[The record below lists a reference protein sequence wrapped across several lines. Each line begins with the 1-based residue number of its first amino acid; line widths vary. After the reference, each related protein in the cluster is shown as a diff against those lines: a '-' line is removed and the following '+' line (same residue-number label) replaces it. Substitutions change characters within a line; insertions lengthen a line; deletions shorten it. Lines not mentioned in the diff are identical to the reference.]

1 MDRIKRSLLK
11 YVFGD
16 ELEIKERLFRQILVA
31 GIAMCAVSTVE
42 NLLITDSP
50 LVYTSIV
57 ATIMIL
63 LAASVATFSY
73 HKTEL
78 AAKILGVFFI
88 FMFFPSVFFYSGGT
102 EGGASL
108 WLTMGIIYCFLM
120 FDGLTLKI
128 FVTLAIIV
136 DIAIYFVAY
145 LYPEYIN
152 PLTNDFSVYVDSIFS
167 VIMVGIVVGLL
178 LLYQRALFTKERIK
192 SRNQTEEL
200 EKANNATNAFFA
212 NMSHEI
218 RTPINSIVGLNELI
232 LREKPGGEIATYA
245 DNIRTAS
252 KMLLHLV
259 DYILDKTQLELGQ
272 MEIVPV
278 EYNTKDM
285 ISELIDMVHIEANE
299 KKLMLLVDV
308 DRGLPS
314 IMYGDEGRIR
324 QILLN
329 ILTNAV
335 KFTPSGSVAF
345 IVKGED
351 QSNGN
356 YKLTFAVSDT
366 GIGIKKE
373 DLGHLY
379 DAFRRMDMQKN
390 RRVQG
395 SGLGLAITKEL
406 VSLMGGELTVD
417 SIYTKGSTF
426 SVTLEQRIVNPE
438 PIGNVDFLRHKQRV
452 VEEYRK
458 TFEAAEA
465 NILIVDDNSMNSM
478 VESKLLKETKV
489 QVDIATGGLEC
500 LARTKK
506 KFYHVI
512 LMDYMMTD
520 MNGIETLRR
529 IRNQENGL
537 CKNSAVLLLTA
548 NTPTEAKKLCE
559 DYNFDG
565 FIVKPVTGEALESEI
580 VKFLPDDIVE
590 YREKEVKPASTVAGV
605 DYKIMTM
612 GTKRK
617 KKVLITTDCIAD
629 IPEKIANENDIE
641 IINMYIK
648 TGTGRYRDKE
658 EIDVPA
664 LLEIDKADG
673 AALSEC
679 PSVDDY
685 QTFFATAL
693 GRAET
698 VIHIS
703 ASGNTCGALENAE
716 IAAQSFDHVTV
727 VDSGMISGGEA
738 ILVIKAA
745 AMARDNASMDEI
757 IEAVGEIKSRIA
769 TVYMLPSAKPLET
782 APFMS
787 HALYKFAMGLR
798 AGVVVRMIGGRFYP
812 VVRPPLVAKKN
823 IVKYVERGF
832 RLMPSHK
839 MDDSILVINY
849 VNFPVSE
856 INEMEKVIGKYIKYK
871 TVLAVPTS
879 VATGTLVGNGAVGVS
894 FMRL

>member
-16 ELEIKERLFRQILVA
+16 DLEIKERLFRQILIA
-31 GIAMCAVSTVE
+31 GILMCAVSSVE

-57 ATIMIL
+57 ATIAIM

-73 HKTEL
+73 HRTEL

-128 FVTLAIIV
+128 FVVLDILV
-136 DIAIYFVAY
+136 NIAIYVLAY
-145 LYPEYIN
+145 LHPEYIN
-152 PLTNDFSVYVDSIFS
+152 PLTNDFSEYLDSIFS

-178 LLYQRALFTKERIK
+178 LLYQRALFTRERNK
-192 SRNQTEEL
+192 SLKQTEEL

-232 LREKPGGEIATYA
+232 LREKPGGEIEAYA
-245 DNIRTAS
+245 ENIQTAS

-272 MEIVPV
+272 MEIMPV
-278 EYNTKDM
+278 EYDTKDLL
-285 ISELIDMVHIEANE
+285 SELIDMIHIEANE

-314 IMYGDEGRIR
+314 VLYGDEGRIR

-335 KFTPSGSVAF
+335 KFTPTGSIAI

-351 QSNGN
+351 QGNGN

-373 DLGHLY
+373 DLEHLY
-379 DAFRRMDMQKN
+379 DAFKRMDIQKN
-390 RRVQG
+390 KRIQG

-426 SVTLEQRIVNPE
+426 SVTLEQRIVSAE
-438 PIGNVDFLRHKQRV
+438 PIGNVDFLRHKQV
-452 VEEYRK
+452 SVGEYRK

-489 QVDIATGGLEC
+489 NVDIATGGLEC

-548 NTPTEAKKLCE
+548 NTPTEAKKLCD

-590 YREKEVKPASTVAGV
+590 YRQKEIKPAPTVAGV
-605 DYKIMTM
+605 DYKIMSM
-612 GTKRK
+612 GAKRK

-629 IPEKIANENDIE
+629 IPEHVAKEYDID
-641 IINMYIK
+641 IINMYIRTEK
-648 TGTGRYRDKE
+648 GRYRDNE
-658 EIDVPA
+658 EIDVSTFG
-664 LLEIDKADG
+664 EFDEEEG
-673 AALSEC
+673 AIVAEC
-679 PSVDDY
+679 PNVDDY

-693 GRAET
+693 GRAENI
-698 VIHIS
+698 IHIS
-703 ASGNTCGALENAE
+703 ASRQTCGALENAE
-716 IAAQSFDHVTV
+716 AAAQSFDHVTV
-727 VDSGMISGGEA
+727 VDSGMISGGES
-738 ILVIKAA
+738 ILCIKTA
-745 AMARDNASMDEI
+745 AMARDNASVEEI
-757 IEAVGEIKSRIA
+757 LSSIKEIKGKIA
-769 TVYMLPSAKPLET
+769 TVYMLPTLRPLEK

-787 HALYKFAMGLR
+787 YMLYRFGMGLR
-798 AGVVVRMIGGRFYP
+798 AGAVIRCIGGKFYP
-812 VVRPPLVAKKN
+812 VVRPPLTGRKSV
-823 IVKYVERGF
+823 VRYVERGF
-832 RLMPSHK
+832 KLMPTNK
-839 MDDSILVINY
+839 IDDSILVVNY
-849 VNFPVSE
+849 VNYTVAE
-856 INEMEKVIGKYIKYK
+856 IREMEEAVKKHFKFKNVI
-871 TVLAVPTS
+871 TVPTS
-879 VATGTLVGNGAVGVS
+879 VTTGTLVGKGSVGVS